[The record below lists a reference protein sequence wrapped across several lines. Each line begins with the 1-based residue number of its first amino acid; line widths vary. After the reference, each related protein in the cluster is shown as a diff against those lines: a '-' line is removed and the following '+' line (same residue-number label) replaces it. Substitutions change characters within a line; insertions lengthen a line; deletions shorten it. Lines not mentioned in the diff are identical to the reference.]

1 MLRYSS
7 ESRVITSYRPHGVQ
21 CTVTKSQMVRYF
33 DKVKMEEGVAGH
45 LYSFRM
51 PGYIEWFKFRRF
63 GLTTSMETGKI
74 G

>member
-1 MLRYSS
+1 
-7 ESRVITSYRPHGVQ
+7 
-21 CTVTKSQMVRYF
+21 
-33 DKVKMEEGVAGH
+33 MEEGVAGH

-74 G
+74 GWKMYKTQHSLF

>member
-1 MLRYSS
+1 
-7 ESRVITSYRPHGVQ
+7 
-21 CTVTKSQMVRYF
+21 MVRYF